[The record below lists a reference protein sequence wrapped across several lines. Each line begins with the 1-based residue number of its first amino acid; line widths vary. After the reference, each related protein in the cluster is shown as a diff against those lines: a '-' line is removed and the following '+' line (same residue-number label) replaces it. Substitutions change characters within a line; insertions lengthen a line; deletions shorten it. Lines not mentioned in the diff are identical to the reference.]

1 MTRSARGGARAAG
14 LAVTLFLAT
23 AAGQAQEMAPILPGA
38 LEGRPPAGDL
48 SPLQARLDAAA
59 PGTTVTVEPGTY
71 VGDLMLDK
79 PLRLVGRGRPLLRG
93 SGRGSVVRVRA
104 DGVTVEGF
112 LIDGARGGDL
122 SRDTAGVHTAARDTT
137 LRDLEI
143 KDALFGVYLRE
154 AHGAVVERC
163 RIRGILGKDPGE
175 KGSGIHAYNLEH
187 FRFDDNEVVDVRDGL
202 YLQNAS
208 KGSLRRNLAKDVRY
222 GLHYMFSDD
231 NLFEDNTFENGAAG
245 TAIMY
250 SERIVFRRNSFL
262 RNRGFASVG
271 LLFQGCDDVLAED
284 NLVADNAR
292 GVFIEGSHRI
302 TLRRNVI
309 AGSDVAVV
317 LYDPTGGHRFLGN
330 SFVGNRS
337 PLEMVARR
345 TDTVFVGN
353 YWSDHGQPD
362 LDGDGHSDR
371 PYRLSSVFDHFRGNL
386 TAADLMSDSFAAA
399 AIGAAENAFPVLR
412 QIPVEDPS
420 PLARPPLL
428 PDVPV
433 ASPRRAGASLTG
445 LLVSLGLA
453 GAGASVLSRGRR

>member
-1 MTRSARGGARAAG
+1 MTRNARGGARAAG
-14 LAVTLFLAT
+14 LAVALFLAP
-23 AAGQAQEMAPILPGA
+23 AAGQAQEMAPVLPGA

-222 GLHYMFSDD
+222 GLHYICLLYTSD
-231 NLFEDNTFENGAAG
+231 
-245 TAIMY
+245 
-250 SERIVFRRNSFL
+250 
-262 RNRGFASVG
+262 
-271 LLFQGCDDVLAED
+271 
-284 NLVADNAR
+284 
-292 GVFIEGSHRI
+292 
-302 TLRRNVI
+302 
-309 AGSDVAVV
+309 
-317 LYDPTGGHRFLGN
+317 
-330 SFVGNRS
+330 
-337 PLEMVARR
+337 
-345 TDTVFVGN
+345 
-353 YWSDHGQPD
+353 
-362 LDGDGHSDR
+362 
-371 PYRLSSVFDHFRGNL
+371 
-386 TAADLMSDSFAAA
+386 AAD
-399 AIGAAENAFPVLR
+399 E
-412 QIPVEDPS
+412 
-420 PLARPPLL
+420 
-428 PDVPV
+428 
-433 ASPRRAGASLTG
+433 
-445 LLVSLGLA
+445 
-453 GAGASVLSRGRR
+453 